1 MPGYWWPL
9 FHLFYSFSNTE
20 KPFNLLPLS
29 FHLYPLSFTF
39 ILETHMITYSTS
51 TSASD
56 LQGILSLQ
64 QQNLAVNLP
73 PDEVLSQG
81 FVTVTHRLEDLSR
94 MNDIEAH
101 VIAKDGEQVIGYL
114 LAMTVQ
120 SKADFPVLI
129 PMFELF
135 ERIQFRKKP
144 VADYHYLVVGQVC
157 VDKNYRGQGILDQCY
172 EAYKN
177 RFKDK
182 YDFAITEIAIKNQR
196 SIKAHNRIGF
206 REIHRYNAPD
216 GVEWSVVV
224 WEW

>member
-1 MPGYWWPL
+1 
-9 FHLFYSFSNTE
+9 
-20 KPFNLLPLS
+20 
-29 FHLYPLSFTF
+29 
-39 ILETHMITYSTS
+39 MITYSTS
-51 TSASD
+51 TSTSD

-64 QQNLAVNLP
+64 QQNLAVNLS

-94 MNDIEAH
+94 MNEIEAH
-101 VIAKDGEQVIGYL
+101 VVAKDGEQVIGYL

-135 ERIQFRKKP
+135 ERIQFREKP
-144 VADYHYLVVGQVC
+144 VAACHYLVVGQVC

-206 REIHRYNAPD
+206 REIHRYKAPD